1 MSGLSFHKKNRK
13 KMILGPRN
21 DSCTTINTT
30 PTHNCLQSKKKIKIK
45 MLYTEVGCVGVVL
58 VVVQESFLL
67 EPY

>member
-30 PTHNCLQSKKKIKIK
+30 PTQLPSIQKKNKNKNA
-45 MLYTEVGCVGVVL
+45 LY
-58 VVVQESFLL
+58 
-67 EPY
+67 

>member
-1 MSGLSFHKKNRK
+1 
-13 KMILGPRN
+13 MILALPL
-21 DSCTTINTT
+21 TQLQ
-30 PTHNCLQSKKKIKIK
+30 HNCLQSKKKIKIK